1 MGQLQAF
8 CSVPQLREGFAGS
21 RAPQLVTMALV
32 TSQSP
37 AGPAPVWAAALLLA
51 ARADGAAEP
60 GSDLQAAP
68 CVSVTVIK
76 CISSVLKIKR

>member
-1 MGQLQAF
+1 M
-8 CSVPQLREGFAGS
+8 PQLREGFAGS
-21 RAPQLVTMALV
+21 RAPQLVTMAPV

-37 AGPAPVWAAALLLA
+37 AGPAPVWAAVLLLA

-68 CVSVTVIK
+68 CISVTVIK